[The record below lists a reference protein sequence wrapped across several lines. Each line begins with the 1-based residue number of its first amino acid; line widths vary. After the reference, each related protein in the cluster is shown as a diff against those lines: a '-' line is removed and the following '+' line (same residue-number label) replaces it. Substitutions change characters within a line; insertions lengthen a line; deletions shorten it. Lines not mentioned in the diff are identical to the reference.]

1 MLPVFTVKN
10 LTWHDASDACQ
21 KMSADLVS
29 FNTPEEY
36 QFLQKHAPADTIS
49 WFWAGGYYHN
59 TWQWVD
65 GTTATNIQWYTG
77 FPKHAPNDT
86 DYRLAI
92 NNKTPERFTLYE
104 ALRTSEKPFI
114 CERPHLSA

>member
-1 MLPVFTVKN
+1 MHARRCRQN
-10 LTWHDASDACQ
+10 
-21 KMSADLVS
+21 LVS

-36 QFLQKHAPADTIS
+36 QFLQKHAPADTIP

-59 TWQWVD
+59 TWRWVD